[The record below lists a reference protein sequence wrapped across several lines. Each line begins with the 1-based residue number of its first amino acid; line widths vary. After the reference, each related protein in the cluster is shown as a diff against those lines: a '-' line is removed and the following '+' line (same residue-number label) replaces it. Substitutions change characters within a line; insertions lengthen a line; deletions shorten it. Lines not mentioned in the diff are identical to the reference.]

1 MPFLLV
7 VAVLS
12 LNLGLFNLLPIPAL
26 DGSRIVF
33 LLIEMIRRKPIPP
46 EKEGFIH
53 YIGFILLI
61 GLILLVT
68 YNDIMRFFGK

>member
-1 MPFLLV
+1 
-7 VAVLS
+7 
-12 LNLGLFNLLPIPAL
+12 
-26 DGSRIVF
+26 
-33 LLIEMIRRKPIPP
+33 MIRRKPIPP

-68 YNDIMRFFGK
+68 YNDIMRFFGR

>member
-1 MPFLLV
+1 LLV